1 MPTLAGFIAWFQAVM
16 GITPNYLPTTAPV
29 ITTAFNVAMSI
40 ANPDMANIDPT
51 IYALMVYNLAG
62 DNLLN
67 YAPDQYAAITGI
79 TWASGTATAT
89 TAAAHGFVTG
99 DVLSI
104 TGCAP
109 LAYNTQPGPANTFIG
124 TPIIVTGAE
133 TFTYAIA
140 ANPGSFT
147 QGGTASE
154 TYFATLRRQF
164 NLAGFVPGV
173 ISASNDESTGQSI
186 LNPEFMKGL
195 TLGNLQN
202 LKTPYGRQYLAF
214 AQDYGQIW
222 GVS

>member
-1 MPTLAGFIAWFQAVM
+1 M
-16 GITPNYLPTTAPV
+16 GISPVYLPDSAPV
-29 ITTAFNVAMSI
+29 IATAYQVAVSLVLCDF
-40 ANPDMANIDPT
+40 ACIDPF
-51 IYALMVYNLAG
+51 IYSLMVYNLAG

-67 YAPDQYAAITGI
+67 YAPDQYATIGGI
-79 TWASGTATAT
+79 TWSNGTAVAT
-89 TAAAHGFVTG
+89 TTAPHGFATG

-109 LAYNTQPGPANTFIG
+109 LGYNTQPGPANTFIG
-124 TPIIVTGAE
+124 TPIVITGAT
-133 TFTYAIA
+133 TFTYLVAT
-140 ANPGSFT
+140 NPGAFS

>member
-1 MPTLAGFIAWFQAVM
+1 M
-16 GITPNYLPTTAPV
+16 GITPNYLPGSAPIIDTAYQ
-29 ITTAFNVAMSI
+29 VALSLVLCDF
-40 ANPDMANIDPT
+40 ACIDPF
-51 IYALMVYNLAG
+51 IYSLMVYNLAG

-67 YAPDQYAAITGI
+67 YAPDQFAVITGI
-79 TWASGTATAT
+79 TWSGGMASAT
-89 TAAAHGFVTG
+89 TAAPHGFATG

-104 TGCAP
+104 SGCAP
-109 LAYNTQPGPANTFIG
+109 LGYNTQPGPANTFIG
-124 TPIIVTGAE
+124 TPIIVTGAT
-133 TFTYAIA
+133 TFEYLIA
-140 ANPGSFT
+140 ANPGTFA
-147 QGGTASE
+147 QGGMASE

-164 NLAGFVPGV
+164 NLTGFVSGV

-186 LNPEFMKGL
+186 LNPDFMKGL